1 MTYRSAGSTRVSR
14 LDRALQQQLEEK
26 LDEESVE
33 ALEMARFRARFLPLS
48 LSAEDWELL
57 EQAGDSPGGTS

>member
-1 MTYRSAGSTRVSR
+1 VNR

-26 LDEESVE
+26 RAEEAKE
-33 ALEMARFRARFLPLS
+33 ALEMARFRAQFLPLS
-48 LSAEDWELL
+48 LTAEDRELL